1 MKKITI
7 ILLVATMIGC
17 NPKRIDTSQM
27 VAEMKKVEVKRITPQ
42 QIASFANEWGIAIVK
57 ELNSNK
63 TTQKAL
69 EEDYKV
75 KITKLDLLNIDLEK
89 LAPKEKQI
97 LEATQYSLKN
107 NIEMAPNLQALSGGE
122 IQMFTAPVANEKNNI
137 WRVEFTKKEIIQR
150 AKVRDIKK
158 LVTK

>member
-1 MKKITI
+1 MQKITLI
-7 ILLVATMIGC
+7 ILVVGLIGC

-42 QIASFANEWGIAIVK
+42 QISSFANEWGIAIVAD
-57 ELNSNK
+57 LNANK

-75 KITKLDLLNIDLEK
+75 KISKLDLLTLDLEK

-97 LEATQYSLKN
+97 LEATLYSLKN
-107 NIEMAPNLQALSGGE
+107 NIEMAPNLQAISGGE
-122 IQMFTAPVANEKNNI
+122 IQLFTAPVAKEKNYI
-137 WRVEFTKKEIIQR
+137 WRIEFSKKEIIQR

>member
-1 MKKITI
+1 MRKITLV
-7 ILLVATMIGC
+7 LLITAVFGC
-17 NPKRIDTSQM
+17 NPKRIDTTQM

-42 QIASFANEWGIAIVK
+42 QIASFANEWGNEIVK
-57 ELNSNK
+57 ELSANK
-63 TTQKAL
+63 ISQKTL

-97 LEATQYSLKN
+97 LEATQYSMKN
-107 NIEMAPNLQALSGGE
+107 NIEMAPNLQGLSGGE
-122 IQMFTAPVANEKNNI
+122 IQLFTAPVAKEKNNI
-137 WRVEFTKKEIIQR
+137 WRIEFSKKEIIQR